1 VSDPSGGSTPP
12 AGGSTSPPG
21 GSTSSH
27 DTPYVAVIGASN
39 ATEWELDTAEA
50 LGHLLAEAGC
60 VLVCGGLGGV
70 MNAAARGAEAGG
82 GISIGILPHDDRQLA
97 SRHLTVAIAT
107 GFGEARNAI
116 VARSADAVVA
126 VGGEFGTLS
135 EIALALKMGTPVI
148 GVGTWEL
155 GRDDMDRDPIVRVDT
170 PEQALAHLHRLFP
183 TLGG

>member
-1 VSDPSGGSTPP
+1 MGMSARPD
-12 AGGSTSPPG
+12 A
-21 GSTSSH
+21 
-27 DTPYVAVIGASN
+27 PYVAVIGATN
-39 ATEWELDTAEA
+39 ATEWELDTAER

-70 MNAAARGAEAGG
+70 MNAVARGCEVAGG
-82 GISIGILPHDDRQLA
+82 VSIGILPGDDRVLA

-116 VARSADAVVA
+116 VARSADAVIA

-155 GRDDMDRDPIVRVDT
+155 GRDDLERDPIVRAES
-170 PEQALAHLHRLFP
+170 PEQALESLRRVLP
-183 TLGG
+183 TFGS

>member
-1 VSDPSGGSTPP
+1 M
-12 AGGSTSPPG
+12 ASP
-21 GSTSSH
+21 
-27 DTPYVAVIGASN
+27 YIAVIGASK
-39 ATEWELDTAEA
+39 ATEWELTTADA
-50 LGHLLAEAGC
+50 LGRALAEAGC

-70 MNAAARGAEAGG
+70 MNAAARGAEGAG
-82 GISIGILPHDDRQLA
+82 GISIGILPGDDRDDA

-135 EIALALKMGTPVI
+135 EIALALKMGKPVV

-155 GRDDMDRDPIVRVDT
+155 GRDDLAEDPIIRVET
-170 PEQALAHLHRLFP
+170 PEEAVDELRRVLPQMASSP
-183 TLGG
+183 G